1 MLAVKAQFDG
11 KRVLL
16 PSMPS
21 VHECPV
27 IVIFEEE
34 DGADRER
41 ESWMAAQESA
51 LSKVWMNEEDAVYDN
66 L

>member
-1 MLAVKAQFDG
+1 MLAMKAQFDG

-16 PSMPS
+16 PTVPP

-27 IVIFEEE
+27 IVIFEEKNE
-34 DGADRER
+34 GDRER
-41 ESWMAAQESA
+41 AAWMATQEST
-51 LSKVWMNEEDAVYDN
+51 LSKVWLNEEDAVYDN